1 MRDPHLRRVFIAMF
15 LAAFNLRPAITSLS
29 TLLDN
34 VRTDLGLSASTTGL
48 LVMLPV
54 LCFGVFALLAP
65 RLLRRI
71 GADRIVL
78 LGLVALAAGLA
89 LRSTLGAFGMFAG
102 TLASGAAISITLV
115 ALPSIIKRE
124 YGTRAGPVMG
134 FYSMSLCLGAAAGAG
149 LTVPLQD
156 LMQGNWQLAL
166 AFWLVPAAGAALL
179 WLRPATRTLTATSG
193 AAAARH
199 QGGKA
204 AADAAQGRT
213 AAHAANAARHDAH
226 AGNTPIATP
235 DAPFPPGYSILR
247 DPLAWMV
254 TLYMGL
260 QSFLN
265 YCAMTWMP
273 AMLNDR
279 GMTQL
284 EAGFG
289 LSISIAVQ
297 LITSLIAPWIGSLGT
312 DQRLSI
318 SLMLALTLSGML
330 GILYAP
336 AQWLWPAI
344 IVTGLGQ
351 GGTFSMALTLLVL
364 RSPTP
369 GAAAMLSGM
378 AQGIGYAVAALGPF
392 SMGVLH
398 AASGNWHSSAL
409 LMCGIT
415 VAAWL
420 CGMRAGRN
428 RLIGPQPADARA

>member
-1 MRDPHLRRVFIAMF
+1 MTVALLRDPHLRRVFIAMF

-34 VRTDLGLSASTTGL
+34 VRTDLDLSASTTGL

-89 LRSTLGAFGMFAG
+89 LRSMLGAFGMFAG

-156 LMQGNWQLAL
+156 LMRGNWQLAL

-179 WLRPATRTLTATSG
+179 WLRPATRPTAAIRTANG
-193 AAAARH
+193 AANLQQSR
-199 QGGKA
+199 KTA
-204 AADAAQGRT
+204 AAQQT
-213 AAHAANAARHDAH
+213 AR
-226 AGNTPIATP
+226 NTPQAGMATP
-235 DAPFPPGYSILR
+235 AVADAPFPPSYSILR

-336 AQWLWPAI
+336 AQWLWPSI
-344 IVTGLGQ
+344 FVTGLGQ

-428 RLIGPQPADARA
+428 RLIGPSQTDAHA